1 MNNKNVNIF
10 LHFHTFGSVKQYIF
24 PVNEETSS
32 PWKNNPQTKQ
42 REKKKSAHEQPSAT
56 SHHLPAAWNTDSEGD
71 AAGSGRSQKAAQLP
85 FTTTSPVFSG
95 GCLVPAHE
103 RPALPSDLTHTVT
116 DAFFI
121 WLLPLW
127 MWKLAVCLVMGW
139 TRQGAFQKCT
149 IGYVLLPISVN

>member
-1 MNNKNVNIF
+1 MKRLHRLEKTTHKQNK
-10 LHFHTFGSVKQYIF
+10 
-24 PVNEETSS
+24 
-32 PWKNNPQTKQ
+32 
-42 REKKKSAHEQPSAT
+42 EKKKSAHEQPSAT

-116 DAFFI
+116 DAFFFLAPSSMNVKTSCVSRNGMNTPG
-121 WLLPLW
+121 LLPKMHDWLRAIAH
-127 MWKLAVCLVMGW
+127 LG
-139 TRQGAFQKCT
+139 
-149 IGYVLLPISVN
+149 